1 MFGKIAICYG
11 RSSQTLG
18 ERICNILGVDPEP
31 VEFVEFSN
39 GNLMV
44 NFPGETV
51 REKDVFVIQSGE
63 RSGFQSKP
71 DAYRQVS
78 GDIFELLQMI
88 YALKDSAGRI
98 TAVTPYF
105 PYARSDKKDKPR
117 IAITAKMVFD
127 LLEAVRADRILAM
140 TLHCPQSQ
148 GFSNIP
154 VDQLYSQ
161 GEFLKKIM
169 QLERSNLAF
178 VAPDSGG
185 ILASD
190 FLAMHTARALKD
202 AGREFSVITG
212 YVKKTRVDDTETPH
226 VRSVEGI
233 EDLSGRTVIILDD
246 EILSGGS
253 LIQCAD
259 TVRAAGAEDVFAFI
273 THAVLSGK
281 AVERIENSS
290 ISKLFVTDTV
300 EFDPKK
306 VEMESGLQVKKIET
320 ISVAR
325 VFAEAIKRIHEGHSL
340 SSLFLKGQDAHN
352 PSLFA
357 DWSS

>member
-11 RSSQTLG
+11 RASQTLG
-18 ERICNILGVDPEP
+18 GRICEILDVEPEP
-31 VEFVEFSN
+31 LEFVEFSN

-63 RSGFQSKP
+63 RSCFREKP
-71 DAYRQVS
+71 QAYLQVS
-78 GDIFELLQMI
+78 GDILELLQMI

-127 LLEAVRADRILAM
+127 LLEAVRANRILAM

-154 VDQLYSQ
+154 VDQLYAQ
-161 GEFLKKIM
+161 GEFLKTILK
-169 QLERSNLAF
+169 LERTKLAF
-178 VAPDSGG
+178 VAPDSGA
-185 ILASD
+185 IMASD
-190 FLAMHTARALKD
+190 FLAMHTAQSLKQT
-202 AGREFSVITG
+202 GRPYSVISG
-212 YVKKTRVDDTETPH
+212 YVKKARVDDSETPR

-233 EDLSGRTVIILDD
+233 DDLSGRTVIMLDD
-246 EILSGGS
+246 EVLSGGS
-253 LIQCAD
+253 IIQCAD
-259 TVRAAGAEDVFAFI
+259 AVKNAGAESIFVFI

-281 AVERIENSS
+281 AVERIENSC
-290 ISKLFVTDTV
+290 IDRLYVTDTV
-300 EFDPKK
+300 EFDPKR
-306 VEMESGLQVKKIET
+306 VEVETGLRVTRIET
-320 ISVAR
+320 VTVAPI
-325 VFAEAIKRIHEGHSL
+325 FAEAIRRTHEGLSL
-340 SSLFLKGQDAHN
+340 SSLFLRGQDAHN

-357 DWSS
+357 DWGT